1 MASRCG
7 LTKGFSVR
15 SLFRTVRVRRQRG
28 ASAIEY
34 AVLAALVS
42 ILVFVAGHGFGVQL
56 PALFSTSTTVAGDAI
71 SGSPGRAGAAP
82 GQTGVAAGLVGNANA
97 GAASNA
103 ASNASSTGVANSGSS
118 ANTGPGGTAKGGN
131 GK

>member
-1 MASRCG
+1 MQ
-7 LTKGFSVR
+7 
-15 SLFRTVRVRRQRG
+15 SLLRTVRVRYQRG

-42 ILVFVAGHGFGVQL
+42 LLVFVAGRGFGVQL

-103 ASNASSTGVANSGSS
+103 ASNASGTGVANSGS
-118 ANTGPGGTAKGGN
+118 ATHPGPGGAARGGN
-131 GK
+131 GN